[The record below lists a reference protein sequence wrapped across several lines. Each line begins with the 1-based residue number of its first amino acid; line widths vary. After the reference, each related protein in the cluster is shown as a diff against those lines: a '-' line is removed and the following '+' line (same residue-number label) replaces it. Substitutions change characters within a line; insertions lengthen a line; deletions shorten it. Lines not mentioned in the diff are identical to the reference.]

1 MRRFAERPSVAMRP
15 PEPDEWEADFDTV
28 FRQIADRAP
37 VMLWTAD
44 SNGNWTSFNSAWLS
58 FTGRSLTAEVGRG
71 WLEGVHRDDRA
82 ACLDRMQTA
91 MMARRPFAVEFRLRA
106 ADGQHRWVLGH
117 GAPRTSEDG
126 DLAGYVGSCA
136 EIGGRKEQ
144 QAHLRESQEQLRK
157 LAARVEAAREDER
170 AEIARELHDE
180 LGQTLTAIK
189 LDLGRAIG
197 AMSGDRVTSQA
208 VDRLQSLVGLVEI
221 ALQTVKRLTMHLRPP
236 ALDHLGLAEAIHW
249 EAIAFQARSGLRC
262 HVRADGESS
271 TLTPEQKTVLFRI
284 FQEALTNVTRHARA
298 SAVSVTLAERRK
310 QFELLIRDN
319 GRGVTAEEVN
329 DPRAIGLLGMRERAA
344 LVGATFEITGRRGKG
359 TTVLV
364 RVPIDATSTQAP
376 AVRRRRRVS
385 RQTTP

>member
-1 MRRFAERPSVAMRP
+1 
-15 PEPDEWEADFDTV
+15 
-28 FRQIADRAP
+28 
-37 VMLWTAD
+37 
-44 SNGNWTSFNSAWLS
+44 
-58 FTGRSLTAEVGRG
+58 
-71 WLEGVHRDDRA
+71 
-82 ACLDRMQTA
+82 MQSA

-117 GAPRTSEDG
+117 GAPRSSDDG

-136 EIGGRKEQ
+136 DIGGRKEQ

-364 RVPIDATSTQAP
+364 RVPIDSVSTPAP
-376 AVRRRRRVS
+376 AVRRRRRLS
-385 RQTTP
+385 RQTIP

>member
-1 MRRFAERPSVAMRP
+1 
-15 PEPDEWEADFDTV
+15 
-28 FRQIADRAP
+28 
-37 VMLWTAD
+37 MLWTSD
-44 SNGNWTSFNSAWLS
+44 PNGNWTSFNSAWLS
-58 FTGRSLTAEVGRG
+58 FTGRSLDAELGRG
-71 WLEGVHRDDRA
+71 WLQGVHRDDRA
-82 ACLDRMQTA
+82 ACLDRVQSAITG
-91 MMARRPFAVEFRLRA
+91 RRPFAVEFRLRD

-117 GAPRTSEDG
+117 GAPRTSRDG
-126 DLAGYVGSCA
+126 GLAGYVGSCA
-136 EIGGRKEQ
+136 EIAGRKEK

-170 AEIARELHDE
+170 AAIARELHDE

-189 LDLGRAIG
+189 LDLGRAVG
-197 AMSGDRVTSQA
+197 AVSNDRVTSQA

-236 ALDHLGLAEAIHW
+236 ALDHLGLAEAIQW

-262 HVRADGESS
+262 HVRADDESS
-271 TLTPEQKTVLFRI
+271 GLTSEQKTVLFRI

-298 SAVSVTLAERRK
+298 SAVSVTLGERRK

-359 TTVLV
+359 TSVLV
-364 RVPIDATSTQAP
+364 RVPIESTTSAP
-376 AVRRRRRVS
+376 AVRQRRRVS
-385 RQTTP
+385 RQITQ